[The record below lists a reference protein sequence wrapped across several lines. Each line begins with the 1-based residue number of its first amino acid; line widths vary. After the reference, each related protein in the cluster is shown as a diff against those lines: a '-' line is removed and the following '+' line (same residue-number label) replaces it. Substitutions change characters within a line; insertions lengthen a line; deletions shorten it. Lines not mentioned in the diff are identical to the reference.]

1 MDLGYFLRVHR
12 DFATFPDDE
21 RAALERMLTA
31 RQYPRGHVF
40 MREGERGEAMY
51 LILDGQV
58 LVTRGRQAD
67 GAPRIICA
75 LGPGEL
81 FGLIALIDRGPR
93 SATCSAM
100 SEVQAAAL
108 PAETFAALF
117 AADAP
122 LAHRF
127 QALIARQ
134 LASDLRLYNAAL
146 TDLLLAAPAAER
158 GEAALS
164 EHRLPRDRGTPAT
177 DSPHSP

>member
-12 DFATFPDDE
+12 DFAAFP
-21 RAALERMLTA
+21 AAEHAVLEGLLTPHD
-31 RQYPRGHVF
+31 YPRGYVF
-40 MREGERGEAMY
+40 MREGEHGEAMY
-51 LILDGQV
+51 LVLDGQV
-58 LVTRGRQAD
+58 LVTRGRLAD

-75 LGPGEL
+75 LGPGEM

-93 SATCSAM
+93 SATCTAM

-108 PAETFAALF
+108 PADAFAALF

-127 QALIARQ
+127 QTLIARQ

-146 TDLLLAAPAAER
+146 TDLLLAAPAGQR
-158 GEAALS
+158 GEAAFC
-164 EHRLPRDRGTPAT
+164 EHRLPRADGVPAT
-177 DSPHSP
+177 NPRTP

>member
-12 DFATFPDDE
+12 DFATFPEAE
-21 RAALERMLTA
+21 RATLARLLTA
-31 RQYPRGHVF
+31 DRYPRGHVF
-40 MREGERGEAMY
+40 MREGERGDAVY

-93 SATCSAM
+93 SATCTAM

-108 PAETFAALF
+108 SAETFHALF

-158 GEAALS
+158 DEAALS
-164 EHRLPRDRGTPAT
+164 EHRLPRGHGVPAIDRSRT
-177 DSPHSP
+177 S